1 VTQQVQ
7 ESLRLRGTLFDGDER
22 TEVETIAGLLDTLQT
37 STGFG
42 YLEIRDPD
50 RLQLSELADRLGAPD
65 LIRPPASAST
75 GHTPMVAGAHVRLS
89 THRVQLE
96 EPTFQLV
103 VADLHIY
110 VLPRL
115 LILDHD
121 GGFDVEPLRQRLDTE
136 KRHRDQGVGWL
147 LWIVLDQ
154 LLGEAGAALN
164 ALDDELDDIEDVLLA
179 PGAKPG
185 AKPAAIQSRVYR
197 LRKSA
202 SRLRRCL
209 LPLRDAVDALLRREA
224 DCVSAPLFPLFQG
237 LYDRGVHHVEWAD
250 SLRDLVTALS
260 DTQLAM
266 EGNRLNVIMKK
277 VTSWAAIIAVPAAV
291 TGFYGQNLPY
301 PGFDSMSGLWMSTL
315 LMVVGC
321 GALYVT
327 FKRKDW
333 L

>member
-1 VTQQVQ
+1 VSQQVQ
-7 ESLRLRGTLFDGDER
+7 ESFRVDAALFDGDER
-22 TEVETIAGLLDTLQT
+22 TAVGTVGELLEKLETSA
-37 STGFG
+37 GFG
-42 YLEIRDPD
+42 YLEIDDPE
-50 RLQLSELADRLGAPD
+50 RLRLSELAERLGAPE
-65 LIRPPASAST
+65 LLHPPASAGT
-75 GHTPMVAGAHVRLS
+75 GHMPFVTGEHVRLS
-89 THRVQLE
+89 THRVHLE

-121 GGFDVEPLRQRLDTE
+121 GAFDTAPLRARLDSE

-147 LWIVLDQ
+147 LWIVLDE
-154 LLGEAGAALN
+154 LLAEAGAALS
-164 ALDDELDDIEDVLLA
+164 ALDDELDDIEDILLA
-179 PGAKPG
+179 QG
-185 AKPAAIQSRVYR
+185 AKPAAIQNRVYQ

-202 SRLRRCL
+202 ARLRRCL

-260 DTQLAM
+260 DTQIAM

-277 VTSWAAIIAVPAAV
+277 VTSWAAIIAIPAAV

-301 PGFDSMSGLWMSTL
+301 PGFNSLGGLWTSTL

-321 GALYVT
+321 GGLYLT

>member
-1 VTQQVQ
+1 VPQQVRQ
-7 ESLRLRGTLFDGDER
+7 SLALRGTLFDGDAAAR
-22 TEVETIAGLLDTLQT
+22 VGSLTALLDRMEE
-37 STGFG
+37 SAAFG
-42 YLEIRDPD
+42 YLEILDPAQ
-50 RLQLSELADRLGAPD
+50 LQLAELAGRLGAID
-65 LIRPPASAST
+65 LIHPPASTTA
-75 GHTPMVAGAHVRLS
+75 GHMPMVAGGHVRLS
-89 THRVQLE
+89 AHRVQLE

-121 GGFDVEPLRQRLDTE
+121 GGFDMASLRARLDSE
-136 KRHRDQGVGWL
+136 RRHRDQGVGWL
-147 LWIVLDQ
+147 LWIVLDE
-154 LLGEAGAALN
+154 LVGEAGAALA
-164 ALDDELDDIEDVLLA
+164 ALDDELDEIEDVLLA
-179 PGAKPG
+179 PGAKP
-185 AKPAAIQSRVYR
+185 AAIQGRIYR

-202 SRLRRCL
+202 AKLRRCL

-224 DCVSAPLFPLFQG
+224 DCDSASLSPLFQG
-237 LYDRGVHHVEWAD
+237 LYDRAVHHVEWAD

-266 EGNRLNVIMKK
+266 EGNRLNVIMKQ

-301 PGFDSMSGLWMSTL
+301 PGVNTVGGLWTSTL

-321 GALYVT
+321 AVLYVT

>member
-1 VTQQVQ
+1 MSQQVQQ

-22 TEVETIAGLLDTLQT
+22 TDVGSLAELMDELQT
-37 STGFG
+37 SPAFG
-42 YLEIRDPD
+42 YLEIEDPD
-50 RLQLSELADRLGAPD
+50 RLQLAELADRLGAPD
-65 LIRPPASAST
+65 LIHPPVSASA
-75 GHTPMVAGAHVRLS
+75 GHMPMVAGEHVRLS

-121 GGFDVEPLRQRLDTE
+121 GDFDFEPLRARLATE

-164 ALDDELDDIEDVLLA
+164 ALDDELDDIEDILLA
-179 PGAKPG
+179 PGAKP
-185 AKPAAIQSRVYR
+185 AVIQNRVYQ

-224 DCVSAPLFPLFQG
+224 DCVSPGLFPLFQG

-260 DTQLAM
+260 DTQIAM

-301 PGFDSMSGLWMSTL
+301 PGFNTMGGLWMSTL

-321 GALYVT
+321 GGLYLT